1 MQKSDSPDHKNTG
14 MNAKESTSDAKNSF
28 AIKGPYTDFLKS
40 NKDIKDYAGTIGSE
54 ELKELG
60 KELLRR
66 FDIRAAHV
74 LDVSDVLK
82 QILFLIEEGRVT
94 LRKDENAAI
103 TGFKKANILLNMEHV
118 PLIVDPPLKY
128 LNKGDINGAVGAC
141 LRMKVRI
148 YLNEIADKI
157 ADKTPFSACELYKT
171 TGTKNK
177 ITEVAENSLRK
188 GDIRTAARVS
198 VNYNIDIT
206 KMFDSEE
213 EKEQKMTTL
222 ALVTLYKS
230 MNAEDEFGRK
240 IAIQN
245 TIKTCNQKELLDL
258 AIELIH
264 EKHPKLA
271 LFMCKT
277 AGMKI
282 PLKLEQEAEY
292 IESGK
297 MAEDTKNNLHR
308 ITDSYW
314 RGV

>member
-1 MQKSDSPDHKNTG
+1 
-14 MNAKESTSDAKNSF
+14 MNAQPYNSDAKNNAKDAGINSNADNKSGF
-28 AIKGPYTDFLKS
+28 KRKNPYSDFLNSKQ
-40 NKDIKDYAGTIGSE
+40 NVEDFIGACSE
-54 ELKELG
+54 KERNELG
-60 KELLRR
+60 QELLRR

-74 LDVSDVLK
+74 LDISERLK
-82 QILFLIEEGRVT
+82 DIFILIEEGRGM
-94 LRKDENAAI
+94 LRKDENSAI
-103 TGFKKANILLNMEHV
+103 IGFKKANILLNMEHI

-141 LRMKVRI
+141 LRMNVRTHI
-148 YLNEIADKI
+148 NEIADKV
-157 ADKTPFSACELYKT
+157 ADKAPFSACELYKT
-171 TGTKNK
+171 TGTDNK
-177 ITEVAENSLRK
+177 IKEVAEISLRK
-188 GDIRTAARVS
+188 GDIRTAARIS

-206 KMFDSEE
+206 QMFNNEE
-213 EKEQKMTTL
+213 EKEQKTTAL

-230 MNAEDEFGRK
+230 MNAEDELGRK

-245 TIKTCNQKELLDL
+245 AIKTCNQKELLDL

-297 MAEDTKNNLHR
+297 MAEDIENNIHKGMENR
-308 ITDSYW
+308 
-314 RGV
+314 